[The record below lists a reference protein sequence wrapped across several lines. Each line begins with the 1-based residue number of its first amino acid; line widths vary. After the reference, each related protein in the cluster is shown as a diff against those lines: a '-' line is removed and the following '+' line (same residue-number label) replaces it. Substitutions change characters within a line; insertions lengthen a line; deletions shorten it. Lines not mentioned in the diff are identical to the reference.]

1 MPSTSQEAIQ
11 IKRIMS
17 GLDCTEEEA
26 REIYASDKA
35 IDRGEPQPFDLTKEQ
50 EKAARKMIKV
60 PRKKSPV
67 YQFTPRKR
75 KPNPTKEELIA
86 SFAKFLQE
94 QEEIETAEVEITNKT
109 RMISF
114 RVGEKKFD
122 LTLIEK
128 RK

>member
-1 MPSTSQEAIQ
+1 MPSSAQEAIQ
-11 IKRIMS
+11 IKRIME
-17 GLDCTEEEA
+17 GLDCTEQEA

-35 IDRGEPQPFDLTKEQ
+35 IDRGEPQPFDLPKEV
-50 EKAARKMIKV
+50 EKAALKMIKAS
-60 PRKKSPV
+60 RKKPAV

-86 SFAKFLQE
+86 SLAKFLQE
-94 QEEIETAEVEITNKT
+94 QQEIETSDVEITNKT
-109 RMISF
+109 RMITF
-114 RVGEKKFD
+114 KVGEKKFD